1 MRRLA
6 PIAFLSLMSLCA
18 SSQAA
23 LGSAPSSFSGKTA
36 LKARSLAAA
45 TSAGG
50 GSTGGSAV
58 AAAYTVNETTLDGGT
73 VVREYV
79 GSSDGNVF
87 AVSWNGPFMPD
98 LRTLLGSH
106 FATLTSAA
114 AARPK
119 AGHSQLSVKDGD
131 VVIVSGGHMRAYA
144 GRAWIVSALP
154 AGVSADEIE

>member
-23 LGSAPSSFSGKTA
+23 LGSVPSSFSGKTA
-36 LKARSLAAA
+36 VKARSLAAA
-45 TSAGG
+45 SSAGG
-50 GSTGGSAV
+50 STAAV
-58 AAAYTVNETTLDGGT
+58 AYTIKETTLDDGT

-114 AARPK
+114 AARPT

-154 AGVSADEIE
+154 SGVSHDEIE

>member
-1 MRRLA
+1 MRSALA

-23 LGSAPSSFSGKTA
+23 LGSAPSAFSGKTA

-45 TSAGG
+45 SSAG
-50 GSTGGSAV
+50 SSAA
-58 AAAYTVNETTLDGGT
+58 AAAYTVNETMLDSGT

-79 GSSDGNVF
+79 GSGDGNVF
-87 AVSWNGPFMPD
+87 AVSWNGPFIPD